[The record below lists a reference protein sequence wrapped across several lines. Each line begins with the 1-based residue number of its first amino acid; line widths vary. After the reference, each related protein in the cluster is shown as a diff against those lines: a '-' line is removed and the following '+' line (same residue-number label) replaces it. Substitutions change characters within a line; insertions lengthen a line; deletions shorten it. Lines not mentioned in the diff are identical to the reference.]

1 MAMPSAEAVTK
12 LLQSIPEYASAFER
26 AFSDDPNPVTFDN
39 AARAIGAFERTL
51 LTPGR
56 WDRYL
61 NGDPGA
67 LAPKESAGFAVF
79 VRSGCSQCHMGPLVG
94 GAGFA
99 KLGLVQPWP
108 NQTDLGRFA
117 VTGEQRDRFVF
128 KVPSLRNVGK
138 TAPYFHDGEV
148 NELEDAVRNMAAHQ
162 LGVELPASEVEL
174 IVAWLEA
181 LTGELPR
188 EGIRAPSPP
197 ADNGKAPAP

>member
-1 MAMPSAEAVTK
+1 
-12 LLQSIPEYASAFER
+12 
-26 AFSDDPNPVTFDN
+26 
-39 AARAIGAFERTL
+39 
-51 LTPGR
+51 
-56 WDRYL
+56 
-61 NGDPGA
+61 
-67 LAPKESAGFAVF
+67 
-79 VRSGCSQCHMGPLVG
+79 
-94 GAGFA
+94 
-99 KLGLVQPWP
+99 
-108 NQTDLGRFA
+108 
-117 VTGEQRDRFVF
+117 
-128 KVPSLRNVGK
+128 VGK